1 MSNVL
6 NLLSESTFA
15 EKMDMQ
21 NALLKALVQQN
32 GGGAEDTDIGVN
44 SWSVVQQLVRLGI
57 ASKVFSV
64 GDQLVCNHETY
75 GTLVWDILGFDLD
88 TPLDGVNTHSMT
100 IGLHNCLPTTFQFDA
115 AETNNPDTNRKS
127 YGSNNWKE
135 SGIRQWL
142 NTDGAAGTW
151 WTAQT
156 EYDVRPSYAN
166 STAGFLAGLDADM
179 LSVISEVKKITARN
193 TVTDGGGYD
202 ETTDK
207 VFLRSHTEVYG
218 GQNNSIVEGVVYPY
232 YSQNSSLSAAGTGA
246 DTNRIKYRGENTQ
259 YWWLRSPDPSD
270 SNNVRTVGTTGDVD
284 NDNAYR
290 SRGVAP
296 ACVII

>member
-15 EKMDMQ
+15 EKMDMH
-21 NALLKALVQQN
+21 NALLKAIVQQN
-32 GGGAEDTDIGVN
+32 GGSTDTDLGIS
-44 SWSVVQQLVRLGI
+44 SWAVVQQLVRLGI
-57 ASKVFSV
+57 APKVFNV
-64 GDQLVCNHETY
+64 GDQLVCEHATY

-88 TPLDGVNTHSMT
+88 TPEDTAYEHSMT
-100 IGLHNCLPTTFQFDA
+100 IGLHDQLPTAFQFDA
-115 AETNNPDTNRKS
+115 AETNNPDSNRAS

-142 NTDGAAGTW
+142 NADGSAGTW

-179 LSVISEVKKITARN
+179 LAVLGNVKKITARN

-207 VFLRSHTEVYG
+207 IFLLSRTEVYG
-218 GQNNSIVEGVVYPY
+218 GQENAIDEGVVYPY

-246 DTNRIKYRGENTQ
+246 DTNRIKYRSGTAQ
-259 YWWLRSPDPSD
+259 YWWLRSPHG
-270 SNNVRTVGTTGDVD
+270 SNSHHVRHVPTDGNIGYHGAG
-284 NDNAYR
+284 N
-290 SRGVAP
+290 SHGVAP
-296 ACVII
+296 ACCII

>member
-15 EKMDMQ
+15 EKMDMH
-21 NALLKALVQQN
+21 NALLKAIVQQN
-32 GGGAEDTDIGVN
+32 GGSIDTDLGIS
-44 SWSVVQQLVRLGI
+44 SWAVVQQLVRLGI
-57 ASKVFSV
+57 APNVFNV
-64 GDQLVCNHETY
+64 GDQLVCEHATY

-88 TPLDGVNTHSMT
+88 TPEDATYEHSMT
-100 IGLHNCLPTTFQFDA
+100 IGLHDQLPYAFQFDA
-115 AETNNPDTNRKS
+115 AETNNPDSNRKS

-142 NTDGAAGTW
+142 NADGAAGTW

-179 LSVISEVKKITARN
+179 LAVLGNVKKITARN

-207 VFLRSHTEVYG
+207 IFLLSKTEVYG
-218 GQNNSIVEGVVYPY
+218 GQESVIDEGTVYPY
-232 YSQNSSLSAAGTGA
+232 YSENSALTAAGTGA
-246 DTNRIKYRGENTQ
+246 DANRIKYRSGTAMH
-259 YWWLRSPDPSD
+259 WWLRSPNSSYSNSVRGVGTDGNISD
-270 SNNVRTVGTTGDVD
+270 SY
-284 NDNAYR
+284 AYG
-290 SRGVAP
+290 SYGVSP
-296 ACVII
+296 ACCII